1 MNYGIKLKEGFW
13 SRLIRNLPLVNLLY
27 TKKVRIEAIRIMST
41 GVPVSGVWMNVRLPR
56 WWMKYITLS
65 IALDEDSQYTF
76 IVGSCDE
83 QRIFELALKDPC
95 FIAYDWRDVH
105 VIRADV

>member
-27 TKKVRIEAIRIMST
+27 TKKVQIHAIRRMST
-41 GVPVSGVWMNVRLPR
+41 GAPIAGTWLDVRLPK

-65 IALDEDSQYTF
+65 IAFDVDSHYTLIYGESGED
-76 IVGSCDE
+76 
-83 QRIFELALKDPC
+83 RIFELALKDPC